1 MYRRQVRRRRAT
13 LVLLV
18 VACLVLISSHFSEGE
33 GGPLHSAQNGV
44 GSVLAPL
51 QEGANRALKPA
62 KDLVNWFDETFD
74 ARGENEQLKEENQ
87 ELRKELTA
95 TTEQLEEGVE
105 RGKIAKVAAVDSLAG
120 YEQVDARVI
129 GRSPSTWTQTLTI
142 DKGRSAGLEVDDA
155 VITGDGL
162 VGRVSSIGG
171 GSARVALL
179 TDQDTDVAAK
189 VLDGGPQGIVGAAV
203 GDPDDLVLDL
213 IAGDEEVD
221 PGAEVV
227 TSGFTNPS
235 GELRSRYPAGIPI
248 GEVRQSDPGEQ
259 ALSRQVHIK
268 PFPDFNK
275 VYFVA
280 VLAGGPE

>member
-87 ELRKELTA
+87 ELREELTA
-95 TTEQLEEGVE
+95 TTEQLEEGIE
-105 RGKIAKVAAVDSLAG
+105 RGKIAEVAAAESLAG
-120 YEQVDARVI
+120 YEQVEARVI
-129 GRSPSTWTQTLTI
+129 GRSPSTWAQTMVI
-142 DKGRSAGLEVDDA
+142 DKGRSAGIEVDDA

-162 VGRVSSIGG
+162 VGRVSSISG

-179 TDQDTDVAAK
+179 TDQETDVGAK
-189 VLDGGPQGIVGAAV
+189 VLGGGPQGIVGAAV
-203 GDPDDLVLDL
+203 GDPDDLVLEL

-227 TSGFTNPS
+227 TSGFTNPT
-235 GELRSRYPAGIPI
+235 GALRSRYPAGIPI
-248 GEVRQSDPGEQ
+248 GEVRQSSPGEQ

-275 VYFVA
+275 IYFVT